1 MPTTLKIGLAPKKV
15 GYFEPKT
22 KLYLTLEEPFKD
34 LTVADGA
41 DLSGIARGLF
51 TMNPAI
57 ILLEG
62 QFPEAE
68 KEKFKA
74 KYEIPFQVHKRTDMI
89 VEKAPKPVEEPVAP
103 EGGTVEGQSTEE
115 ATLFDVDAEPEV
127 EVKAAAVEEK
137 KAPAKKQTTKKKE
150 A

>member
-1 MPTTLKIGLAPKKV
+1 MATTLKIGLAPKKV
-15 GYFEPKT
+15 SYFEPKT
-22 KLYLTLEEPFKD
+22 RLYLTLDQPFKD
-34 LTVADGA
+34 LMVEDGA

-62 QFPEAE
+62 EFPEAE

-89 VEKAPKPVEEPVAP
+89 VEKAPKAGGAPVAP
-103 EGGTVEGQSTEE
+103 EATVEGQSTEE
-115 ATLFDVDAEPEV
+115 ATLFDVDAEPEEPVKV
-127 EVKAAAVEEK
+127 EPAEEK
-137 KAPAKKQTTKKKE
+137 KPAAKKQTTKKKE